1 MHRSMS
7 RYSDDENTTKYN
19 TDYTT
24 LRMVRVEESAVW
36 EPQLQKMKKKNR
48 RRGKLTGRE
57 CQPQKLLGLWKVVFW
72 LHIAKKIKI
81 LKNVAEV
88 GIHRTPNEPQKLKQ
102 TFCQIVIFGDKTT
115 YRTA

>member
-1 MHRSMS
+1 MS

-24 LRMVRVEESAVW
+24 LCMVRVEESAVW
-36 EPQLQKMKKKNR
+36 EPQLQKMKKKSEGGVNSQ
-48 RRGKLTGRE
+48 GGNANLKNYWVYEKSFFDCTL
-57 CQPQKLLGLWKVVFW
+57 Q
-72 LHIAKKIKI
+72 KKIKI